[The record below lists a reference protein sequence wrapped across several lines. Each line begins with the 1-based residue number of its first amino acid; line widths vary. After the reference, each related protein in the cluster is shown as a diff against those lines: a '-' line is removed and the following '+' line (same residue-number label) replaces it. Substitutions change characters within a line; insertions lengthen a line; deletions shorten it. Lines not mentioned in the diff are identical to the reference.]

1 MADEVSGASRR
12 DVLRGSA
19 VGMGALVGAMA
30 LTNSNEV
37 AAEAAGTNHKLT
49 VSFSG
54 ISPKNLP
61 LSSVNFGGENN
72 NGTPT
77 PDVAALAL
85 RTGAHS
91 PLLLK
96 AFAQKTAPLTVTIKG
111 YGTDAVGR
119 EVVDYT
125 ITLSSAEIAHYHL
138 AGSPS
143 GATDQ
148 VHVVFGSVDLEWNP
162 QLLHFTWTAVA

>member
-1 MADEVSGASRR
+1 MADEASGASRR

-37 AAEAAGTNHKLT
+37 AAEAATTKHKLT
-49 VSFSG
+49 ITFSG
-54 ISPKNLP
+54 ISPKNIP
-61 LSSVNFGGENN
+61 LSSVNFGGDND

-77 PDVAALAL
+77 PDIVTLTL

-91 PLLLK
+91 PLLLQ
-96 AFAQKTAPLTVTIKG
+96 AFANKTGPLTVTIKG
-111 YGTDAVGR
+111 YGTDPVGR

-125 ITLSSAEIAHYHL
+125 ITLSSAEIVHYHL

-148 VHVVFGSVDLEWNP
+148 VHVVFGAVDLEWNP
-162 QLLHFTWTAVA
+162 QLVHFKWIAVA